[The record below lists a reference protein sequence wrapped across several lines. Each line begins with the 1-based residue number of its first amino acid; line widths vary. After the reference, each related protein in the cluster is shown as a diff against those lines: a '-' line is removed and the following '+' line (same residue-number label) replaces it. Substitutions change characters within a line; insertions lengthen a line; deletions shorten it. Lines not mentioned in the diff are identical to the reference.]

1 MISREIGAFR
11 GAGSPSRPAGSR
23 HGMGSGMSYLDLRS
37 LKMVTWAL
45 FLVGCGGA
53 VVDTE
58 GAGGQAGTTTTS
70 AAVTFAC
77 GEDTCSA
84 KTEYC
89 RDRLP
94 LQPPPVGDGSEV
106 IECLPLP
113 DECNGV
119 PSCSCVPQL
128 GTCDVIDC
136 TVGDGGAV
144 TVLCKESL

>member
-1 MISREIGAFR
+1 MR
-11 GAGSPSRPAGSR
+11 GAGSPSGPAGSR
-23 HGMGSGMSYLDLRS
+23 DGMDSGMTYLDPRS
-37 LKMVTWAL
+37 LKMVMWAL
-45 FLVGCGGA
+45 FLVGCGS
-53 VVDTE
+53 VIDE
-58 GAGGQAGTTTTS
+58 PDGAGGQGGTTTTS
-70 AAVTFAC
+70 ATFAC

-84 KTEYC
+84 STEFC

-94 LQPPPVGDGSEV
+94 LQPPPVGEGSEV

-144 TVLCKESL
+144 TVICKESL